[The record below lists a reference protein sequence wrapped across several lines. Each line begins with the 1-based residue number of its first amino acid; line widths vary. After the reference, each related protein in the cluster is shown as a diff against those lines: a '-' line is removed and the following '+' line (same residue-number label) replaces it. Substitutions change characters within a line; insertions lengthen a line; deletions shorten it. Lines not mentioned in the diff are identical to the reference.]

1 MKTRETLQMT
11 PRSSRPTAPIA
22 IRRLTTEALLAGARE
37 VILEHRGEHYRL
49 RVTANGKL
57 ILTK

>member
-1 MKTRETLQMT
+1 VKPRETLHTSQ
-11 PRSSRPTAPIA
+11 RIVRAPA
-22 IRRLTTEALLAGARE
+22 PLRRLTTDALLAGARE

-49 RVTANGKL
+49 GVTSNGKL